1 MARDEKRGIVGIAV
15 ASRGTRAQFPGVPS
29 RIWKVRYLRLV
40 RRVHRLMRHR
50 RIRRWKFLESLRASL
65 LDRNLWQP
73 CRDNVASGISI
84 GLFFAMMPM
93 PGQTIAAALIAVR
106 SRANIPFT
114 VIACFVSN
122 PLTEPFIRLAQFR
135 FGRWLNDVVGL
146 PIPNWGSVSPKIK
159 GEVIRLDVAE
169 FIAGF
174 LFMGIGLA
182 LISYPLVHLFSA
194 IMPHHLPIQPPKLLR
209 KKRGNQRRAENP
221 E

>member
-1 MARDEKRGIVGIAV
+1 
-15 ASRGTRAQFPGVPS
+15 
-29 RIWKVRYLRLV
+29 
-40 RRVHRLMRHR
+40 MRHR
-50 RIRRWKFLESLRASL
+50 WLRRWKFWEPIRIGL

-122 PLTEPFIRLAQFR
+122 PLTEPIIRLYQFR
-135 FGRWLNDVVGL
+135 FGHWLNETIGL
-146 PIPNWGSVSPKIK
+146 PVPKLGSVWVKIK
-159 GEVIRLDVAE
+159 GQMIELNVAE

-174 LFMGIGLA
+174 LFMGLGLA
-182 LISYPLVHLFSA
+182 LVSYPLVHLFSA
-194 IMPHHLPIQPPKLLR
+194 LMPDHLPIHPPKLKLR
-209 KKRGNQRRAENP
+209 KRKSGSLKKKSE
-221 E
+221 